1 MPDQPDVRSPDTRD
15 DMSNLNRLRYASRLF
30 DQWPEKYDRW
40 FETPIGALVKKYE
53 NELLLDL
60 LQPRPGES
68 ILDVGCGTGVFTL
81 DILASGARV
90 TGLDVSIPM
99 LKRAGHKTEGY
110 PFRGVAGDM
119 SYLPFGDEC
128 FDKVVSMTTLE
139 FVADGREAV
148 ADLFR
153 VTKKGGVV
161 VVTTLNSLSPWA
173 ARRKKAAAK
182 GHSLFERMIFR
193 SPDELRALAPV
204 EGLVKTA
211 IHFQKDDDP
220 AKAPGIEHDGQ
231 RRDLDTGAFLAA
243 RWEKPVTQIED

>member
-1 MPDQPDVRSPDTRD
+1 MSDQRDVDG
-15 DMSNLNRLRYASRLF
+15 RLF
-30 DQWPEKYDRW
+30 DEWPDKYDRW

-53 NELLLDL
+53 NELFLDL
-60 LQPRPGES
+60 LQPRPAEN

-81 DILASGARV
+81 SILASGARV

-99 LKRAGHKTEGY
+99 LKRAEHKTEGY

-119 SYLPFGDEC
+119 SFLPFADEC
-128 FDKVVSMTTLE
+128 FDKVVSMTALE
-139 FVADGREAV
+139 FVADGRAAV

-153 VTKKGGVV
+153 VTRKGGVV

-173 ARRKKAAAK
+173 ARRKKAADK

-193 SPDELRALAPV
+193 SPDEVHAIAPV

-220 AKAPGIEHDGQ
+220 EEAPGIEHDGQ
-231 RRDLDTGAFLAA
+231 RRSLDTGAFLAA
-243 RWEKPVTQIED
+243 RWEKPLHKLKIEDSKLNI